1 MWWWN
6 EKFSKDIFEKRRLQK
21 LWKVG
26 GSKDKCL
33 DVKWKGQHALYAAE
47 RNVEKEKFTSVKDNK
62 ENIFC
67 VPKQMCTENQD
78 VIREKCV

>member
-47 RNVEKEKFTSVKDNK
+47 RNVEKEKCLLVLKTIKKTSFVSPN
-62 ENIFC
+62 
-67 VPKQMCTENQD
+67 
-78 VIREKCV
+78 KCVQKIRM